1 MNKKLIIS
9 FLVIVF
15 AGTVLM
21 AGFNWYMDIHEFFRV
36 RSGVITKADYDD
48 GEINERMLAVY
59 SMRNNLEGTYD
70 GIIVGGSKARPLSGE
85 LLKYYTGMN
94 YLSCT
99 AANGNFE
106 YYENIIDYAVRH
118 QGIKHVLLHFSG
130 VETYTGLQPDINNRV
145 PALLKG
151 ECELKDYAY
160 YLFCNIGDSFNK
172 LFDEGAPSPEERF
185 GTADHKGTSPDDENN
200 IHITDYMALPG
211 GDWIGEA
218 RMRSANITGLRS
230 YYEKIAGMGDSAKL
244 SWCEDH
250 TMAFYGYTF
259 EDIFRK
265 DKFLPYLEDNI
276 THLKNIKKL
285 CDNNGVE
292 LTVVIGGVSI
302 IERAKYECPE
312 YWEYLRRICEITDFY
327 DFSYFC
333 DINNNPYNFYTGNHH
348 LDTISWVELASI
360 YGYDP
365 YGYGIHI
372 TGENIN
378 EYLTQRACGYYA
390 MQEELERTGTL
401 ELPGLGGESDLT
413 VLPQSFYEGL
423 ISCRP

>member
-1 MNKKLIIS
+1 MNKNLITS
-9 FLVIVF
+9 FLAIALGGVI
-15 AGTVLM
+15 LM

-36 RSGVITKADYDD
+36 RTGVITKADYDD
-48 GEINERMLAVY
+48 GEINERMLAAY
-59 SMRNNLEGTYD
+59 SIRNNPAGTYD

-130 VETYTGLQPDINNRV
+130 VETYTGVQPDINNRV

-172 LFDEGAPSPEERF
+172 LFYVGAPSLEERF
-185 GTADHKGTSPDDENN
+185 KATSHKGTSTENENN
-200 IHITDYMALPG
+200 TNIADYMDLPR
-211 GDWIGEA
+211 GDWVGEA
-218 RMRSANITGLRS
+218 RMGSANITGLRS
-230 YYEKIAGMGDSAKL
+230 YYEKISDKGDSAKL
-244 SWCEDH
+244 SWCDDH

-265 DKFLPYLEDNI
+265 DKRLPYLEDNI
-276 THLKNIKKL
+276 THLENIKRL
-285 CDNNGVE
+285 CDDNGIE

-312 YWEYLRRICEITDFY
+312 YWEYLRNICEITDFY

-378 EYLTQRACGYYA
+378 EYLTQRAHDYYA
-390 MQEELERTGTL
+390 MQEELELTGTL
-401 ELPGLGGESDLT
+401 ALPGLNDESDLS
-413 VLPQSFYEGL
+413 VLPQSFYYGL
-423 ISCRP
+423 VN